1 MGLINGFRRGVGEVA
16 DFYRRTGSEFIENGL
31 TGARKQM
38 SKSWKGGLVKQSG
51 GIKTFAPGM
60 SKTGKAMT
68 VTAGYQ
74 GYRKVRDPG
83 HNVPLVPFL

>member
-1 MGLINGFRRGVGEVA
+1 MGLINGFKRGVGEVA
-16 DFYRRTGSEFIENGL
+16 DFYRRTGSELLENGL

-38 SKSWKGGLVKQSG
+38 SKSWSG
-51 GIKTFAPGM
+51 GIEVAGKKFISHPKM

-68 VTAGYQ
+68 AFAGYQ